1 MQKVELTIL
10 RSFIAILATAIVAVG
25 VFGQLTIINTPS
37 TDTLQAKTFYLE
49 VDAIGKPVSFN
60 NGGFQSYGYRT
71 VYGVNRKTEVGVS
84 FFYTRIGGTSPLEMQ
99 FSAKRKLFASEKWGL
114 AAAIG
119 ATAYVP
125 LNQSAGNRTLFVT
138 YANFSKVIHHANGL
152 RLTAGAYQIFNT
164 SQSFGARTGA
174 ILGLEQPLSKRVNFV
189 ADWSSGRN
197 RFGYL
202 ATGLNLI
209 ITKNQSATVA
219 YNFGNTGHGNNFF
232 TGFYAVT
239 F

>member
-1 MQKVELTIL
+1 MKNINAVVLRLFALIL
-10 RSFIAILATAIVAVG
+10 ISLSATLLA
-25 VFGQLTIINTPS
+25 FGQLTIINTPS
-37 TDTLQAKTFYLE
+37 TDTLQTKSFYIEL
-49 VDAIGKPVSFN
+49 DALGKPASYK

-71 VYGVNRKTEVGVS
+71 VYGVNRKLEVGVS
-84 FFYTRIGGTSPLEMQ
+84 FFYTRLDGYSPLEMQ
-99 FSAKRKLFASEKWGL
+99 FSAKRKLFSSERFGI

-125 LNQSAGNRTLFVT
+125 LNHSAGNRTFFVT

-152 RLTAGAYQIFNT
+152 RITAGAYQIFNASHT
-164 SQSFGARTGA
+164 FGARTGA
-174 ILGLEQPLSKRVNFV
+174 TLALEQPLTKRLNFV

-219 YNFGNTGHGNNFF
+219 YNFGNTGRGNNYLY
-232 TGFYAVT
+232 GFYAVT